1 MKEDIQVAFLILA
14 HNQPRH
20 LHRLITR
27 LNHENFHFFIH
38 VDGKSDI
45 TEFLKYPYP
54 ENTHFLKE
62 RFNVVH
68 EGFALVEAM
77 IQLLKEAQQNIEIDY
92 FFFLSG
98 WDYPIKSKEYIYNFL
113 KQSYPSNFMSF
124 YPLVGNAD
132 FVDNIRKFFFIDF
145 IGRFPRLIQKPLK
158 LLQRVVASVPV
169 NRTFLPGITP
179 FRGSAW
185 FCLNRLSV
193 LYILNFL
200 QKENAES
207 YISYFRNSSCADEM
221 FFHTLILNSSYAH
234 YCHRYQ
240 EYARNKFLH
249 PMKNENKAYLHYI
262 DWDQKRENPAQF
274 TLRDFESLSKTNA
287 LFARKFNEKK
297 SAEVL
302 AAIDQHILNNEFSS

>member
-20 LHRLITR
+20 LYRLVTS
-27 LNHENFHFFIH
+27 LNHDNFHFYIH
-38 VDGKSDI
+38 IDGKSDI
-45 TEFLKYPYP
+45 AEFIKYPYP

-62 RFNVVH
+62 RCNVVH
-68 EGFALVEAM
+68 EGFSLVEAM
-77 IQLLKEAQQNIEIDY
+77 IQLLNKAEKNSEIDY
-92 FFFLSG
+92 FYFLSG
-98 WDYPIKSKEYIYNFL
+98 WDYPIKSNQFIYDFL

-158 LLQRVVASVPV
+158 LLQRAVAKVPV
-169 NRTFLPGITP
+169 NRSFLPGIIP

-193 LYILNFL
+193 QYILNFL
-200 QKENAES
+200 KKENAES

-221 FFHTLILNSSYAH
+221 FFHTLILNSNYAH
-234 YCHRYQ
+234 YCHGFQ
-240 EYARNKFLH
+240 EYTHYRHLH

-262 DWDQKRENPAQF
+262 DWDQRRENPAHF
-274 TLRDFESLSKTNA
+274 TLKDFESLSKTSA

-302 AAIDQHILNNEFSS
+302 AAIDLNILKNE